1 MTWLTD
7 PFAAEFMQRALWAG
21 MLAVLASSVVGTWV
35 VLRGLTFLGDALAHG
50 VIPGMALAVL
60 WGLNLTLGAL
70 LTAGLMVGGIT
81 FVNRRARLAE
91 DTGVG
96 LLFVGMLALGVI
108 IISKSRS
115 FATDVQ
121 SLLFGD
127 VLGVTWA
134 DLRVQAV
141 AAVLVVVV
149 SVLGYRPFLT
159 LSFNEV
165 KAGSLGLRP
174 GLTHLVLL
182 GLIAV
187 AIVSS
192 FQAVG
197 TLLVFGLL
205 VGPPATAALLVRR
218 VWLNMV
224 VAVGLG
230 WLAVVV
236 GLVVSYQWG
245 TAAGATMAGVSVA
258 LFFAVLLT
266 QELVALL
273 RPAPVSARGVQEPV
287 AWPPR
292 QPRGSE

>member
-1 MTWLTD
+1 MGWLLD
-7 PFAAEFMQRALWAG
+7 PFEPEFMQRALLAG
-21 MLAVLASSVVGTWV
+21 MLAVVASSVVGTWV
-35 VLRGLTFLGDALAHG
+35 VLRGLSVLGDALAHG

-60 WGLNLTLGAL
+60 WGFNLTVGAL
-70 LTAGLMVGGIT
+70 LTAALMVGGISL
-81 FVNRRARLAE
+81 VNRRARLAE

-127 VLGVTWA
+127 VLGVTWS
-134 DLRVQAV
+134 DLALQAG
-141 AAVLVVVV
+141 AAALVVLA
-149 SVLGYRPFLT
+149 STLGYRAFLA
-159 LSFNEV
+159 LSFNAD

-174 GLTHLVLL
+174 GLTHLLLL
-182 GLIAV
+182 GLVAV

-218 VWLNMV
+218 VWVGMV
-224 VAVGLG
+224 LSVALGWVAVAL
-230 WLAVVV
+230 
-236 GLVVSYQWG
+236 GLVLSYQHG
-245 TAAGATMAGVSVA
+245 TAAGATMAGLSVA
-258 LFFAVLLT
+258 IFFVVLIG
-266 QELVALL
+266 QELLGLARRGLT
-273 RPAPVSARGVQEPV
+273 RAARG
-287 AWPPR
+287 
-292 QPRGSE
+292 

>member
-1 MTWLTD
+1 MGWLLD
-7 PFAAEFMQRALWAG
+7 PFDPEFMQRALLAG
-21 MLAVLASSVVGTWV
+21 MLAVVASSLVGTWV
-35 VLRGLTFLGDALAHG
+35 VLRGLSFLGDALAHG

-60 WGLNLTLGAL
+60 WGFNITLGAL
-70 LTAGLMVGGIT
+70 LTAGLMVAGIS
-81 FVNRRARLAE
+81 FVNRRSRLGE

-108 IISKSRS
+108 IISKSRT

-134 DLRVQAV
+134 DVGFQAL
-141 AAVLVVVV
+141 AAVVVV
-149 SVLGYRPFLT
+149 AATLLGYRAFLA
-159 LSFNEV
+159 LSFNEA

-174 GLTHLVLL
+174 GLTHIALL
-182 GLIAV
+182 ALIAL

-205 VGPPATAALLVRR
+205 VGPPATAALVVRR
-218 VWLNMV
+218 VWVGMV
-224 VAVGLG
+224 VSVLVGWLAVAVGLV
-230 WLAVVV
+230 L
-236 GLVVSYQWG
+236 SYQYG

-258 LFFAVLLT
+258 LFFVVLVG
-266 QELVALL
+266 QELAAAVRRPRSRAVA
-273 RPAPVSARGVQEPV
+273 
-287 AWPPR
+287 
-292 QPRGSE
+292 

>member
-1 MTWLTD
+1 MRWFLD
-7 PFAAEFMQRALWAG
+7 PFDPEFMQRALLAG
-21 MLAVLASSVVGTWV
+21 MLAVVASSVVGTWV
-35 VLRGLTFLGDALAHG
+35 VFRGLSFLGDALAHG

-60 WGLNLTLGAL
+60 WGFNLTVGAL
-70 LTAGLMVGGIT
+70 ITAALMVGGISL
-81 FVNRRARLAE
+81 VNRRARLGE

-141 AAVLVVVV
+141 AAVLVLVV
-149 SVLGYRPFLT
+149 SVLGYRPFLA
-159 LSFNEV
+159 LSFNEA

-174 GLTHLVLL
+174 GLTHLALL

-218 VWLNMV
+218 VWLCMV
-224 VAVGLG
+224 VAVVLG
-230 WLAVVV
+230 WCSVAL
-236 GLVVSYQWG
+236 GLVLSYQHG
-245 TAAGATMAGVSVA
+245 TAAGATMAGVSIA
-258 LFFAVLLT
+258 LFFLVLAV
-266 QELVALL
+266 QEVA
-273 RPAPVSARGVQEPV
+273 AAARGR
-287 AWPPR
+287 AAR
-292 QPRGSE
+292 TAA

>member
-1 MTWLTD
+1 MRWFLD
-7 PFAAEFMQRALWAG
+7 PFDPEFMQRALLAG

-35 VLRGLTFLGDALAHG
+35 VLRGLSFLGDALAHG

-60 WGLNLTLGAL
+60 WGFNLTLGAL
-70 LTAGLMVGGIT
+70 LTAALMVAGIS
-81 FVNRRARLAE
+81 FVNARSRLGE

-96 LLFVGMLALGVI
+96 LLFVGMLALGVV

-127 VLGVTWA
+127 VLGVTWSDVA
-134 DLRVQAV
+134 LQAV
-141 AAVLVVVV
+141 AALLVVLV
-149 SVLGYRPFLT
+149 SALGYRAFLV
-159 LSFNEV
+159 LSFNEA
-165 KAGSLGLRP
+165 KAASLGLRP
-174 GLTHLVLL
+174 RLTHLCLL
-182 GLIAV
+182 ALIAV

-218 VWLNMV
+218 VWLCMV
-224 VAVGLG
+224 VGVALGWVAVGLG
-230 WLAVVV
+230 
-236 GLVVSYQWG
+236 LVLSYQHG

-258 LFFAVLLT
+258 MFFVVLIAQDLVGWARRGAV
-266 QELVALL
+266 A
-273 RPAPVSARGVQEPV
+273 ARI
-287 AWPPR
+287 
-292 QPRGSE
+292 

>member
-1 MTWLTD
+1 MRWFLD
-7 PFAAEFMQRALWAG
+7 PFDPEFMQRALLAG
-21 MLAVLASSVVGTWV
+21 MLAVVASSVVGTWV
-35 VLRGLTFLGDALAHG
+35 VFRGLSFLGDALAHG

-60 WGLNLTLGAL
+60 WGFNLTVGAL
-70 LTAGLMVGGIT
+70 ITAALMVGGISL
-81 FVNRRARLAE
+81 VNRRARLGE

-141 AAVLVVVV
+141 AAALVLVV
-149 SVLGYRPFLT
+149 SVLGYRPFLA
-159 LSFNEV
+159 LSFNEA

-174 GLTHLVLL
+174 GLTHLALL

-218 VWLNMV
+218 VWLCMV
-224 VAVGLG
+224 VAVVLG
-230 WLAVVV
+230 WCSVAL
-236 GLVVSYQWG
+236 GLVLSYQHG
-245 TAAGATMAGVSVA
+245 TAAGATMAGVSIA
-258 LFFAVLLT
+258 LFFLVLAI
-266 QELVALL
+266 QEVTA
-273 RPAPVSARGVQEPV
+273 AARGR
-287 AWPPR
+287 APR
-292 QPRGSE
+292 TAA

>member
-1 MTWLTD
+1 MAHWVLD
-7 PFAAEFMQRALWAG
+7 PFEPEFMQRALLAG
-21 MLAVLASSVVGTWV
+21 MLAVVASSVVGTWV
-35 VLRGLTFLGDALAHG
+35 VLRGLSFLGDALAHG

-60 WGLNLTLGAL
+60 WGFNLTVGAL
-70 LTAGLMVGGIT
+70 LTAGLMVGGIS
-81 FVNRRARLAE
+81 FVNRRSRLGD
-91 DTGVG
+91 DTGIG

-115 FATDVQ
+115 FTTDVQ

-134 DLRVQAV
+134 DVRVQAA
-141 AAVLVVVV
+141 AAVLVLVC
-149 SVLGYRPFLT
+149 SAFGYRAFLA
-159 LSFNEV
+159 LSFNEA

-174 GLTHLVLL
+174 GATHLALL
-182 GLIAV
+182 ALIAV

-218 VWLNMV
+218 VWLSMV
-224 VAVGLG
+224 VAVALG
-230 WLAVVV
+230 WVAVTL
-236 GLVVSYQWG
+236 GLLLSYHHG

-258 LFFAVLLT
+258 MFFVVLIT
-266 QELVALL
+266 QELATVARRP
-273 RPAPVSARGVQEPV
+273 RPATV
-287 AWPPR
+287 A
-292 QPRGSE
+292 

>member
-1 MTWLTD
+1 MRWLLD
-7 PFAAEFMQRALWAG
+7 PFDPEFMQRALLAG
-21 MLAVLASSVVGTWV
+21 LLAVAATSVVGTWV

-60 WGLNLTLGAL
+60 WGFNLTVGAL
-70 LTAGLMVGGIT
+70 LTAGVMVGGISL
-81 FVNRRARLAE
+81 VNRRARLAE

-115 FATDVQ
+115 FATDIQ

-134 DLRVQAV
+134 DVRVQAAAA
-141 AAVLVVVV
+141 AAVLVV
-149 SVLGYRPFLT
+149 SALGYRAFLA
-159 LSFNEV
+159 LSFNEA

-182 GLIAV
+182 GLIAL

-205 VGPPATAALLVRR
+205 VGPPATATLLVRR
-218 VWLNMV
+218 VWLCMV
-224 VAVGLG
+224 VSVVLG
-230 WLAVVV
+230 WVSVVA
-236 GLVVSYQWG
+236 GLVVSYHHG

-258 LFFAVLLT
+258 LFFVVLAV
-266 QELVALL
+266 QELRAAV
-273 RPAPVSARGVQEPV
+273 RPTPPAPAHHHH
-287 AWPPR
+287 
-292 QPRGSE
+292 

>member
-1 MTWLTD
+1 MVHWVLD
-7 PFAAEFMQRALWAG
+7 PFEPEFMQRALLAG
-21 MLAVLASSVVGTWV
+21 MLAVVASSVVGTWV
-35 VLRGLTFLGDALAHG
+35 VLRGLSFLGDALAHG

-60 WGLNLTLGAL
+60 WGFNLTVGAL

-81 FVNRRARLAE
+81 FVNRRSRLGD

-127 VLGVTWA
+127 ILGVTWA
-134 DLRVQAV
+134 DVRVQAA
-141 AAVLVVVV
+141 AAVFVLVC
-149 SVLGYRPFLT
+149 SALGYRAFLV
-159 LSFNEV
+159 LSFNEA
-165 KAGSLGLRP
+165 KAGSLGLHP
-174 GLTHLVLL
+174 GVTHLALL

-205 VGPPATAALLVRR
+205 VGPPATALLLVRR
-218 VWLNMV
+218 VWVCMV
-224 VAVGLG
+224 VGVVLG
-230 WLAVVV
+230 WLAVTA
-236 GLVVSYQWG
+236 GLLLSYHHG

-258 LFFAVLLT
+258 MFFVVLVS
-266 QELVALL
+266 QEVVDAA
-273 RPAPVSARGVQEPV
+273 RRTVPAWAPRTTRGT
-287 AWPPR
+287 
-292 QPRGSE
+292 G